1 MRQTQRLL
9 VGCARRYR
17 AIGGSHGVSA
27 SWPGL
32 ARPSTPRRTG
42 AILRRGFTGRDLSG
56 SIRSRCSRR
65 GSRRLDGAGRGWPGQ
80 ARPGR
85 RCLHGSAN
93 LQLTLPEWESLAF
106 FRIYGRLSFLES
118 TVRSKLEVCHGNLVL
133 ASPRRRVKFCGRGR
147 VFQQNGVATY
157 AVRKFSPRFPP

>member
-9 VGCARRYR
+9 GRLRATESGNRRFAWGFSVLAGLGP
-17 AIGGSHGVSA
+17 AIYA
-27 SWPGL
+27 APD
-32 ARPSTPRRTG
+32 RRDF
-42 AILRRGFTGRDLSG
+42 AAWLHRSDLSG

-93 LQLTLPEWESLAF
+93 LQLTLQEWESLAF

-133 ASPRRRVKFCGRGR
+133 ASPRRRVKFSGRGQ